1 MLSGLGMTQQAER
14 VLHQEVTLRLTM
26 AERAGRLRA
35 VWHSPPNGMYI
46 PARTVAERTL
56 VARLIKQMKD
66 RGQLTPGVPDI
77 CLAWSTGSGFIEL
90 KRAAGKTLF
99 GRVPAGRLSEAQIVF
114 RDKCAA
120 LSINWIEASSWEEV
134 EAALQRWGVIA

>member
-1 MLSGLGMTQQAER
+1 MTNQSER
-14 VLHQEVTLRLTM
+14 ILHQEVTLRLTM

-46 PARTVAERTL
+46 PARTVAERAL
-56 VARLIKQMKD
+56 VARLIRQMKD

-77 CLAWSTGSGFIEL
+77 CFAWSTGSGFCEL
-90 KRAAGKTLF
+90 KRGAEKTLL
-99 GRVPAGRLSEAQIVF
+99 GRVPAGRLSEAQVAF

-120 LSINWIEASSWEEV
+120 LSIRWLVASSWNEV
-134 EAALQRWGVIA
+134 EAALTEWGVLT